1 MQLDE
6 IYRLF
11 SDCPIPNSLTSVCG
25 GILVGLGRLE
35 RVYALALDLV

>member
-11 SDCPIPNSLTSVCG
+11 SDCPVPDSLPSVCG

-35 RVYALALDLV
+35 RVDALCLK